1 MLRLVSVSI
10 AALVM
15 AGAALAEDSMKVE
28 MSDVPQKVLDAAMK
42 EVSGF
47 KATSANTEMEGS
59 KKVYELQGMADG
71 KKVEVDVIE
80 DGKLD
85 EVETEI
91 EMGALPEAVTKAV
104 MGKMPN
110 FKPGKIEQSRRPAGT
125 YYEIE
130 GTDGSNKM
138 DIEIKAD
145 GTEMK
150 AEKLTSAS

>member
-1 MLRLVSVSI
+1 
-10 AALVM
+10 
-15 AGAALAEDSMKVE
+15 
-28 MSDVPQKVLDAAMK
+28 MK
-42 EVSGF
+42 EVNGF
-47 KATSANTEMEGS
+47 KAMTANTEMEGS

-80 DGKLD
+80 DGTLD